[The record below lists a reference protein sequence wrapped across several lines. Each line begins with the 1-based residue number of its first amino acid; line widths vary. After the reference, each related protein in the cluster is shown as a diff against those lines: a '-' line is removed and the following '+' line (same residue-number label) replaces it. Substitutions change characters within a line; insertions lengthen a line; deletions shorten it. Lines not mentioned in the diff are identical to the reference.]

1 MTESTNLLLE
11 KKERCKISCVKLLKF
26 VDLIGSHYLD
36 QLLHILTLKT
46 IVKMLG
52 KVDVFKKHLRWRA
65 PNLFGKEGNGCYL
78 FELLHSSHTIKS
90 SKNVVKKGCF

>member
-1 MTESTNLLLE
+1 MLE
-11 KKERCKISCVKLLKF
+11 
-26 VDLIGSHYLD
+26 
-36 QLLHILTLKT
+36 
-46 IVKMLG
+46 

-78 FELLHSSHTIKS
+78 FELLHRSPTVKS

>member
-26 VDLIGSHYLD
+26 ADLIGSHYLD

-46 IVKMLG
+46 IVKMLE

-65 PNLFGKEGNGCYL
+65 PNFLERKETDVIYL
-78 FELLHSSHTIKS
+78 NYYTAQPL
-90 SKNVVKKGCF
+90 SKGVKMW